1 MALID
6 PTPEG
11 EALYELLVQVP
22 RLNRLL
28 KSLSAEE
35 EPRWTIG
42 LWGLLRDIKIDGPR
56 TVPQIARARR
66 LTRQQIQK
74 LVDDAEAKG
83 LVGFRQNPNHKRSRI
98 VALTLDGT
106 ALFERIDGTIRE
118 TAQEMSED
126 FDIRDLDSALRVLFD
141 LQQSLDARRC

>member
-141 LQQSLDARRC
+141 LQQSLDARRR

>member
-126 FDIRDLDSALRVLFD
+126 FDIRDLDPALRVLFD
-141 LQQSLDARRC
+141 LQQSLDARRR

>member
-1 MALID
+1 MSLIN
-6 PTPEG
+6 PSPEG

-28 KSLSAEE
+28 QSLSAEE

-42 LWGLLRDIKIDGPR
+42 LWGLLRNIKIDGPR

-66 LTRQQIQK
+66 LARQQIQK
-74 LVDDAEAKG
+74 LVDDAEAEG
-83 LVGFRQNPNHKRSRI
+83 LVRFRQNPNHKRSRI

-118 TAQEMSED
+118 AAQEMSED

-141 LQQSLDARRC
+141 LQQSLDARRR